1 MRLLIK
7 VLTSWLSWLL
17 WVLLL
22 TLAFRP
28 WRPFEEPFD
37 VPFSLFRIR
46 SPALSEVIWTAF
58 LPSFSPALESPYFT
72 FAFRKGWSTFFPLS
86 FAFLSKGLKRLSTIK
101 HYHGA
106 HRCICPT

>member
-7 VLTSWLSWLL
+7 VLTSWASWLL
-17 WVLLL
+17 PL

-58 LPSFSPALESPYFT
+58 LPSFSPALESPSFA
-72 FAFRKGWSTFFPLS
+72 FAFRKGWTTFFS
-86 FAFLSKGLKRLSTIK
+86 YFFCFSS
-101 HYHGA
+101 
-106 HRCICPT
+106 